1 MGKESKKVIV
11 KKKTKYQINTW
22 ERSVFLIYKMSFF
35 SHLLQSAF
43 HDVVV
48 LSYRAAGTSC
58 YYNLMR
64 PLITV
69 TFIESR
75 LSICT

>member
-1 MGKESKKVIV
+1 MKKVSLFNL
-11 KKKTKYQINTW
+11 QN
-22 ERSVFLIYKMSFF
+22 ELFF
-35 SHLLQSAF
+35 PHLLQSAF
-43 HDVVV
+43 HDVVA

-69 TFIESR
+69 TFIEST